1 MFYDFRHYWMQDLN
15 WMYNDLYL
23 VGITKHGAL
32 FVITRLG
39 NPILIHATGTEMS
52 IGPALYITLHP
63 LIVIK

>member
-1 MFYDFRHYWMQDLN
+1 MQDLN